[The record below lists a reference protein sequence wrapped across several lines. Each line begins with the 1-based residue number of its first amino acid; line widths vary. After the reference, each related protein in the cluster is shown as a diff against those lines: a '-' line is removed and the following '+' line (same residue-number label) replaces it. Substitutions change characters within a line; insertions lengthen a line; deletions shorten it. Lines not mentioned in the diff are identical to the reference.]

1 MEYSVWEFTGGGQ
14 FSSGEFDG
22 WEFSRG
28 GIFLIPFDICV
39 STFFERVL
47 SDYSRNILQVFYEI
61 QFHKELHVVIL
72 IFKKANVKSLK
83 VIYFFSTLVFFA

>member
-1 MEYSVWEFTGGGQ
+1 MWEFTGGGAVLQ
-14 FSSGEFDG
+14 GGIWWVGVFQ
-22 WEFSRG
+22 G